1 MTVWLAGAD
10 GDFQSRVSLPLA
22 LTPAAGLP
30 YGPLMNRRR
39 FLVASLAGVFTAPFG
54 VEAQQARKM
63 PRIAFL
69 TTTSPGGSP
78 TTDAFLHGLRELGYV
93 EGQNIAI
100 EWRWGRG
107 STERFSDFA
116 AEMPGLDVDLV
127 VAANDVAGRA
137 VQRVTRTI
145 PIVIVLIGDPVGGGF
160 ANSLSRPGGNV
171 TGMTTQGPDV
181 AAKRLQF
188 FKEAFPHL
196 SHIALLVDV
205 ADLSH
210 GPSVREIEAAARVLR
225 VQLRPRV
232 DVSDPASLPEAFTTM
247 TKEGPAA
254 VFAIGGTILYAN
266 RRRLAELA
274 LNSRLPMVCSSP
286 EFVLSGCLMTYAT
299 NLADVFRRAAGYVDR
314 ILKGAKP
321 AEMPI
326 EQPTKFELVINLKTA
341 KALGLTIPP
350 SLLLR
355 ADQVIE

>member
-1 MTVWLAGAD
+1 VD
-10 GDFQSRVSLPLA
+10 
-22 LTPAAGLP
+22 
-30 YGPLMNRRR
+30 RRR
-39 FLVASLAGVFTAPFG
+39 FLLTSLAGAFATPLAAD
-54 VEAQQARKM
+54 AQQAGKV

-78 TTDAFLHGLRELGYV
+78 TTDAFLRGLRELGYV
-93 EGQNIAI
+93 EGQNMTI

-116 AEMPGLDVDLV
+116 AEMVRLNVDVI
-127 VAANDVAGRA
+127 VAGNDVAGRA
-137 VQRVTRTI
+137 AQRATKTI
-145 PIVIVLIGDPVGGGF
+145 PIVIVLIGDPVGGSF
-160 ANSLSRPGGNV
+160 AATLSRPGGNV
-171 TGMTTQGPDV
+171 TGLTTQAPDV
-181 AAKRLQF
+181 VAKRLQF

-196 SHIALLVDV
+196 SRIALLVDV

-210 GPSVREIEAAARVLR
+210 GPSIREIEAAGRVLG

-232 DVSDPASLPEAFTTM
+232 DISNPEALAGAFAFM
-247 TKEGPAA
+247 TKEGSTA
-254 VFAIGGTILYAN
+254 VFAIGGTTLYAN

-274 LNSRLPMVCSSP
+274 LNSRLPMMCSSP
-286 EFVLSGCLMTYAT
+286 EFVSTGCLMTYST
-299 NLADVFRRAAGYVDR
+299 HLVDIFRRAAGYVDR

-321 AEMPI
+321 ADLPI

-341 KALGLTIPP
+341 KALSLTIPP